1 VGCWVDSGM
10 KNILARGGIEFLAV
24 LLGIT
29 ASLWI
34 DKNQK
39 ESDIELE
46 RIKILTSLQTEM
58 NEIKNYCDERK
69 RTWKKDINLVNE
81 FLYPSNGIFSVDSIL
96 KMTTSKSRIERFMII
111 YRVFDPPMNRY
122 YSIINSGD
130 LKYVKSDKVKELL
143 SRLHNTSFSY
153 VETSVEYEKQLKQS
167 FLSFLAINHSD
178 VILARD
184 NTKISINRYSELLND
199 AIKSDNKL
207 KANFIMIKRY
217 LEIKMTQLKLYM
229 INLDDLEREINLVI
243 NN

>member
-1 VGCWVDSGM
+1 M
-10 KNILARGGIEFLAV
+10 KNILAKGVIEFLAV

-29 ASLWI
+29 GSLWI
-34 DKNQK
+34 DNNQK

-46 RIKILTSLQTEM
+46 RIKILTSLQMEM

-69 RTWKKDINLVNE
+69 RTWKKDINLLNE

-130 LKYVKSDKVKELL
+130 LKYVKSDKVKEIL

-199 AIKSDNKL
+199 AIKSDDKL
-207 KANFIMIKRY
+207 KANLIMIKRY

>member
-1 VGCWVDSGM
+1 M

-46 RIKILTSLQTEM
+46 RIKILTSLQMEM

-69 RTWKKDINLVNE
+69 RTWKKDINLVDE

-184 NTKISINRYSELLND
+184 NTKISINRY
-199 AIKSDNKL
+199 
-207 KANFIMIKRY
+207 
-217 LEIKMTQLKLYM
+217 
-229 INLDDLEREINLVI
+229 
-243 NN
+243 

>member
-1 VGCWVDSGM
+1 M
-10 KNILARGGIEFLAV
+10 KKKYIIKYSFEFV
-24 LLGIT
+24 VIVLGIT
-29 ASLWI
+29 VSFWLNELSI
-34 DKNQK
+34 DNQN
-39 ESDIELE
+39 EQE
-46 RIKILTSLQTEM
+46 RIKVLTSLQMEI
-58 NEIKNYCDERK
+58 NEIRNYCDERK
-69 RTWKKDINLVNE
+69 QSWQTDINLLDV
-81 FLYPSNGIFSVDSIL
+81 FLYPSNGIFNVDSIL

-184 NTKISINRYSELLND
+184 NTKISINRYAELLND
-199 AIKSDNKL
+199 AINSDDRL

>member
-1 VGCWVDSGM
+1 M

-34 DKNQK
+34 DKNQDQNEN
-39 ESDIELE
+39 ESE
-46 RIKILTSLQTEM
+46 RIKILTSLQM
-58 NEIKNYCDERK
+58 EIDEINNYCVERK
-69 RTWKKDINLVNE
+69 RTWKQDINLLNE
-81 FLYPSNGIFSVDSIL
+81 FLYPSNGIFSADAIVE
-96 KMTTSKSRIERFMII
+96 MTTSKSRIERFMII

-178 VILARD
+178 VILAKD

-199 AIKSDNKL
+199 AIKSDDKL

-217 LEIKMTQLKLYM
+217 LEIKMTQLKFYM

>member
-1 VGCWVDSGM
+1 M
-10 KNILARGGIEFLAV
+10 KNILAKGVIEFLAV

-29 ASLWI
+29 VSFWLNELSI
-34 DKNQK
+34 DNQNEK
-39 ESDIELE
+39 E
-46 RIKILTSLQTEM
+46 RIKILYSLQMEI

-69 RTWKKDINLVNE
+69 RTWKKDISLLNE

-199 AIKSDNKL
+199 AIKSDDKL

>member
-1 VGCWVDSGM
+1 M

-34 DKNQK
+34 DKNQDQNEN
-39 ESDIELE
+39 ESE
-46 RIKILTSLQTEM
+46 RIKILTSLQM
-58 NEIKNYCDERK
+58 EIDEINNYCVERK
-69 RTWKKDINLVNE
+69 RTWKQDINLLNE
-81 FLYPSNGIFSVDSIL
+81 FLYPSNGFFSAEAIVE
-96 KMTTSKSRIERFMII
+96 MTTSKSRIERFMII

-130 LKYVKSDKVKELL
+130 LKYVRSDKVKELL

-153 VETSVEYEKQLKQS
+153 VKTSVEYEKQLKQS
-167 FLSFLAINHSD
+167 FLSFLTINHSD
-178 VILARD
+178 IILANE
-184 NTKISINRYSELLND
+184 NTKISINYYADLLND
-199 AIKSDNKL
+199 AIKSDDKL

-229 INLDDLEREINLVI
+229 INLDDLEREIDLVI

>member
-1 VGCWVDSGM
+1 MDV
-10 KNILARGGIEFLAV
+10 NNLLAKGVIEFIAV

-29 ASLWI
+29 VSFWLNELSI
-34 DKNQK
+34 DNQNEK
-39 ESDIELE
+39 E
-46 RIKILTSLQTEM
+46 RIKVLTSLQMEI

-69 RTWKKDINLVNE
+69 HTWGMDISLLNE

-130 LKYVKSDKVKELL
+130 LKYVKSDKVKEFL

-184 NTKISINRYSELLND
+184 NNKISITRYSEILND
-199 AIKSDNKL
+199 AIKSDDKL
-207 KANFIMIKRY
+207 KAKLIIIKRY
-217 LEIKMTQLKLYM
+217 LEYKMTFLKLYK
-229 INLDDLEREINLVI
+229 ISLADLEREINLVI
-243 NN
+243 NH

>member
-1 VGCWVDSGM
+1 M
-10 KNILARGGIEFLAV
+10 
-24 LLGIT
+24 
-29 ASLWI
+29 
-34 DKNQK
+34 
-39 ESDIELE
+39 
-46 RIKILTSLQTEM
+46 LTSLQMEI

-69 RTWKKDINLVNE
+69 RTWKKDISLLNE

-184 NTKISINRYSELLND
+184 NTKISINRYAELLND
-199 AIKSDNKL
+199 AIKSDDKL

>member
-1 VGCWVDSGM
+1 M
-10 KNILARGGIEFLAV
+10 KNILAKGVIEFLAV

-29 ASLWI
+29 VSFWLNELSI
-34 DKNQK
+34 DNQNEK
-39 ESDIELE
+39 E
-46 RIKILTSLQTEM
+46 RIKILYSLQMEI
-58 NEIKNYCDERK
+58 NEIKYYCDERK
-69 RTWKKDINLVNE
+69 RTWKKDISLLNE

-130 LKYVKSDKVKELL
+130 LKYVKSDKVKEIL

-199 AIKSDNKL
+199 AIKSDDKL

>member
-1 VGCWVDSGM
+1 M

-34 DKNQK
+34 DKNQNENQNK
-39 ESDIELE
+39 NQ
-46 RIKILTSLQTEM
+46 RIKMLTSLQMEI

-69 RTWKKDINLVNE
+69 RTWKKDISLLNE

-184 NTKISINRYSELLND
+184 NTKISINRYAELLND
-199 AIKSDNKL
+199 AINSDDRL

-229 INLDDLEREINLVI
+229 INLDDLDREINLVI

>member
-1 VGCWVDSGM
+1 M

-24 LLGIT
+24 LLGIS

-46 RIKILTSLQTEM
+46 RIKILTSLQMEM

-69 RTWKKDINLVNE
+69 RTWKKDINLVDE

-199 AIKSDNKL
+199 AIKSDDKL

>member
-1 VGCWVDSGM
+1 M

-34 DKNQK
+34 DKNQNENQNK
-39 ESDIELE
+39 NQ
-46 RIKILTSLQTEM
+46 RIKMLTSLQMEI

-69 RTWKKDINLVNE
+69 RTWKKDISLLNE

-184 NTKISINRYSELLND
+184 NTKISINRYAELLND
-199 AIKSDNKL
+199 AIKSDDKL

>member
-1 VGCWVDSGM
+1 M
-10 KNILARGGIEFLAV
+10 KNILAKGVIEFLAV

-29 ASLWI
+29 VSFWLNELSI
-34 DKNQK
+34 DNQNEK
-39 ESDIELE
+39 E
-46 RIKILTSLQTEM
+46 RIKMLTSLQMEM

-69 RTWKKDINLVNE
+69 RTWKKDINLLNE

-199 AIKSDNKL
+199 AIKSDDKL
-207 KANFIMIKRY
+207 KANFIMIKGY

-229 INLDDLEREINLVI
+229 INLDDLEREINLAI

>member
-1 VGCWVDSGM
+1 M

-46 RIKILTSLQTEM
+46 RTKILTSLQMEM

-69 RTWKKDINLVNE
+69 RTWKKDINLLNE

-130 LKYVKSDKVKELL
+130 LKYVKSDKVKEIL

-153 VETSVEYEKQLKQS
+153 VETTVEYEKQLKQS
-167 FLSFLAINHSD
+167 FLPFLAINHSD

-184 NTKISINRYSELLND
+184 NNKISITRYSEILND
-199 AIKSDNKL
+199 AIKSDDKL
-207 KANFIMIKRY
+207 KAKLIIIKRY
-217 LEIKMTQLKLYM
+217 LEYKMTFLKLYK
-229 INLDDLEREINLVI
+229 ISLADLEREINLVI
-243 NN
+243 NH

>member
-1 VGCWVDSGM
+1 M

-29 ASLWI
+29 GSLWI
-34 DKNQK
+34 DNNQK

-46 RIKILTSLQTEM
+46 RTKILTSLQMEM

-69 RTWKKDINLVNE
+69 RTWKKDINLLNE

-199 AIKSDNKL
+199 AIKSDDKL
-207 KANFIMIKRY
+207 KANFIMIKGY

>member
-1 VGCWVDSGM
+1 M

-34 DKNQK
+34 DKNQN
-39 ESDIELE
+39 ENQNENE
-46 RIKILTSLQTEM
+46 RIKMLTSLQMEI
-58 NEIKNYCDERK
+58 NEIKYYCDERK
-69 RTWKKDINLVNE
+69 RTWKKDISLLNE
-81 FLYPSNGIFSVDSIL
+81 FLYPSNGIFRVDSIL

-153 VETSVEYEKQLKQS
+153 VETAVEHEKQLKQS
-167 FLSFLAINHSD
+167 FLPFLTINHPD
-178 VILARD
+178 IILARD
-184 NTKISINRYSELLND
+184 NNLISINRYSEILND
-199 AIKSDNKL
+199 AIKSDDKL
-207 KANFIMIKRY
+207 KAKLVMLKRY
-217 LEIKMTQLKLYM
+217 LEYKISLLQMYM
-229 INLDDLEREINLVI
+229 INLDDLEREINLAI

>member
-1 VGCWVDSGM
+1 M

-29 ASLWI
+29 GSLWI

-46 RIKILTSLQTEM
+46 RIKILTSLQMEM

-199 AIKSDNKL
+199 AIKSDDKL

-217 LEIKMTQLKLYM
+217 LEIKMIQLKLYM

>member
-1 VGCWVDSGM
+1 M

-46 RIKILTSLQTEM
+46 RTKILTSLQMEM

-184 NTKISINRYSELLND
+184 NTKISINRYAELLND
-199 AIKSDNKL
+199 AIKSDDKL

>member
-1 VGCWVDSGM
+1 M

-46 RIKILTSLQTEM
+46 RIKILTSLQMEM

-167 FLSFLAINHSD
+167 FLSFFAINHSD

-199 AIKSDNKL
+199 AIKSDDKL

>member
-1 VGCWVDSGM
+1 M

-34 DKNQK
+34 DKNQN
-39 ESDIELE
+39 ENQNENE
-46 RIKILTSLQTEM
+46 RIKMLTSLQMEI
-58 NEIKNYCDERK
+58 NEIKYYCDERK
-69 RTWKKDINLVNE
+69 RTWKKDISLLNE
-81 FLYPSNGIFSVDSIL
+81 FLYPSNGIFRVDSIL

-167 FLSFLAINHSD
+167 FLSFLAINHPD

-184 NTKISINRYSELLND
+184 NTKISINRYAELLND
-199 AIKSDNKL
+199 AIKSDDRL

>member
-1 VGCWVDSGM
+1 M

-34 DKNQK
+34 DKNQDQNEN
-39 ESDIELE
+39 ESE
-46 RIKILTSLQTEM
+46 RIKILTSLQM
-58 NEIKNYCDERK
+58 EIDEINNYCVERK
-69 RTWKKDINLVNE
+69 RTWKQDINLLNE
-81 FLYPSNGIFSVDSIL
+81 FLYPSNGFFSADAIVE
-96 KMTTSKSRIERFMII
+96 MTTSKSRIERFMII

-130 LKYVKSDKVKELL
+130 LKYVRSDKVKELL

-153 VETSVEYEKQLKQS
+153 VKTSVEYEKQLKQS
-167 FLSFLAINHSD
+167 FLSFLTINHSD
-178 VILARD
+178 IILANE
-184 NTKISINRYSELLND
+184 NTKISINYYADLLND
-199 AIKSDNKL
+199 AIKSDDKL

-229 INLDDLEREINLVI
+229 INLDDLEREIDLVI

>member
-1 VGCWVDSGM
+1 M

-46 RIKILTSLQTEM
+46 RIKILTSLQMEM

-69 RTWKKDINLVNE
+69 RTWKKDINLVDE

-130 LKYVKSDKVKELL
+130 LNYVKSDKVKELL

-199 AIKSDNKL
+199 AIKSDDKL

-217 LEIKMTQLKLYM
+217 LEIKMSQLKLYM

>member
-1 VGCWVDSGM
+1 M

-29 ASLWI
+29 GSLWI
-34 DKNQK
+34 DNNQK

-46 RIKILTSLQTEM
+46 RIKILTSLQMEM

-69 RTWKKDINLVNE
+69 RTWKKDINLVDE

-130 LKYVKSDKVKELL
+130 LNYVKSDKVKELL

-199 AIKSDNKL
+199 AIKSDDKL

>member
-1 VGCWVDSGM
+1 M

-34 DKNQK
+34 DKNQN
-39 ESDIELE
+39 ENQNENE
-46 RIKILTSLQTEM
+46 RIKMLTSLQMEI

-81 FLYPSNGIFSVDSIL
+81 FLYPRNGIFSVDSIL

-199 AIKSDNKL
+199 AIKSDDKL

>member
-1 VGCWVDSGM
+1 M

-34 DKNQK
+34 DKNQN
-39 ESDIELE
+39 ENQNENE
-46 RIKILTSLQTEM
+46 RIKMLTSLQMEM

-199 AIKSDNKL
+199 AIKSDDKL

>member
-1 VGCWVDSGM
+1 MIKKYLIKYS
-10 KNILARGGIEFLAV
+10 IEFV
-24 LLGIT
+24 VIILGIT
-29 ASLWI
+29 VSFWLNELSI
-34 DKNQK
+34 DNQNEK
-39 ESDIELE
+39 E
-46 RIKILTSLQTEM
+46 RIKVLTSLQMEN
-58 NEIKNYCDERK
+58 NEIKYYCDGIK
-69 RTWKKDINLVNE
+69 KTWEMDISLLNE
-81 FLYPSNGIFSVDSIL
+81 FLYPNNRSFDIKSIL
-96 KMTTSKSRIERFMII
+96 KITTSKIRIETFMVL

-199 AIKSDNKL
+199 AIKSDDKL

>member
-1 VGCWVDSGM
+1 M

-34 DKNQK
+34 DKNQN
-39 ESDIELE
+39 ENQNENE
-46 RIKILTSLQTEM
+46 RIKMLTSLQMEM

-69 RTWKKDINLVNE
+69 RTWKKDINMLNE

-199 AIKSDNKL
+199 AIKSDDKL